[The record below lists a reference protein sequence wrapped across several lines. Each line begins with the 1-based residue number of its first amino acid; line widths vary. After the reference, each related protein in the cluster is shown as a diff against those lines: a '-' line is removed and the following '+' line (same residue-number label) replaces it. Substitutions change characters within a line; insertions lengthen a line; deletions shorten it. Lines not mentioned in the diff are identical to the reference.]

1 MNLQTKGLTMKLH
14 KPLYFKNKILNLKM
28 CGGIFF
34 FFKLAGNVHA
44 LAHPKGLV
52 AFLPLK
58 INKEKK
64 QLLDQCGV
72 ICSADNLYKS

>member
-1 MNLQTKGLTMKLH
+1 M
-14 KPLYFKNKILNLKM
+14 PCI
-28 CGGIFF
+28 GI
-34 FFKLAGNVHA
+34 ATNGCA

-64 QLLDQCGV
+64 QLPTNAVLYLGFLKKVFEMACGG
-72 ICSADNLYKS
+72 IYY

>member
-1 MNLQTKGLTMKLH
+1 MKIRISH
-14 KPLYFKNKILNLKM
+14 NGY
-28 CGGIFF
+28 
-34 FFKLAGNVHA
+34 A

-72 ICSADNLYKS
+72 IFRFFKKVF